1 MALEFN
7 KVVDQVHK
15 MGDMIDALDF
25 DVGDRLKVAMER
37 FYNPPPL
44 EKIRER
50 VALVQGPTV
59 SGYRGAIP
67 LEGDDYEDLSMTF
80 AAPPTPPSGTIIAAD
95 GSQIYPQEQS
105 PFHYYL
111 INIGLF
117 TYHYG
122 EERTP
127 DFLTIPKL
135 FYHKDYVHDKGG
147 RVISNRTV
155 DARRTVKEMQ
165 ELGKLAWEMK
175 GEARPLIAL
184 YDNHLLFGVNAEVV
198 GHKAIMRA
206 YRGAL
211 INLHD
216 AGAILC
222 GYIDNPNRSRMVIR
236 MLYLLSLSDA
246 EVEHA
251 DLSTGGDL
259 EGLRDTHLFE
269 AVLAPGERSAI
280 MVQNSPRNLDYKQG
294 EGGGPS
300 YEIAFFYLKV
310 ASEYRSSIARIDI
323 PMWVARDPQAVDD
336 LHAML
341 VEQSSMQGR
350 NPYPY
355 ALTRADEL
363 AVVTGRDKAKLDEM
377 IHFELRKKNIEP
389 IIFSAKAW
397 GKELARSPK
406 RRHDMKRVG
415 NPGGS

>member
-1 MALEFN
+1 VSLEFN

-15 MGDMIDALDF
+15 MGDMLDALDF
-25 DVGDRLKVAMER
+25 DVGERLKVALER

-44 EKIRER
+44 WKIQER
-50 VALVQGPTV
+50 VDLVQGPTV

-67 LEGDDYEDLSMTF
+67 LEGDAYEDLSATF
-80 AAPPTPPSGTIIAAD
+80 AAPPPPPSATIIAAD
-95 GSQIYPQEQS
+95 GSQIYPKEQAVV
-105 PFHYYL
+105 HYYL

-122 EERTP
+122 ESRTP
-127 DFLTIPKL
+127 EFYTVPKL

-165 ELGKLAWEMK
+165 ELGKLAWQMK

-236 MLYLLSLSDA
+236 MLHLFGLKDD
-246 EVEHA
+246 EVERV

-259 EGLRDTHLFE
+259 EGLKDTHLFD

-310 ASEYRSSIARIDI
+310 ASDYRSIIARVDI
-323 PMWVARDPQAVDD
+323 PMWVARDKHAVDE
-336 LHAML
+336 LHALL
-341 VEQSSMQGR
+341 VEQCMMQGR

-363 AVVTGRDKAKLDEM
+363 AVVTGRDKNKLDEM
-377 IHFELRKKNIEP
+377 IHLELRKKNIEP
-389 IIFSAKAW
+389 VIFSAKAW

-406 RRHDMKRVG
+406 RRHNMKHVG
-415 NPGGS
+415 QTGGS